1 MARIAGGMD
10 ELEWA
15 RERVTKARSAEDLR
29 QAQAVLLPLE
39 LGLSLEQTASAIGR
53 SVSMT
58 CKLRNRRRRE
68 LAQELEPKKHKHQ
81 LRNHAHASLELEA
94 AALDQVLAGAAKGGI
109 VIIPQLLPAFE
120 KALGKSLNLA
130 YPVCCQSCYWVS
142 PLAAVECLVGRCRGM
157 RGDSENRV
165 ECSHRIE
172 TPVEAKYIF
181 VEVCL

>member
-109 VIIPQLLPAFE
+109 VIIPQLPPAMAGLVIGALFIPCLSGLLPIML
-120 KALGKSLNLA
+120 LGESTR
-130 YPVCCQSCYWVS
+130 
-142 PLAAVECLVGRCRGM
+142 RCRVP
-157 RGDSENRV
+157 RR
-165 ECSHRIE
+165 
-172 TPVEAKYIF
+172 
-181 VEVCL
+181 